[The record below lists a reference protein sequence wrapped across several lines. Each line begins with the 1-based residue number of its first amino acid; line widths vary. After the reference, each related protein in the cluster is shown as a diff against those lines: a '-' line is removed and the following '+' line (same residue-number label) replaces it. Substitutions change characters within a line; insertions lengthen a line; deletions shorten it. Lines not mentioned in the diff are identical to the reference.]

1 MHMIKR
7 PFILILNFVSKM
19 IMIILNIQCVFLT
32 PYLASEKNAQMVW
45 GGGREFSS
53 QIQAK

>member
-1 MHMIKR
+1 
-7 PFILILNFVSKM
+7 M

-53 QIQAK
+53 QIQAKWFS